1 MYAILCL
8 TCVSFKCAGLFV
20 VKRLTKGSV
29 AEIDG
34 RINVNDTLLKVFA
47 LLRASWL
54 PLHCP

>member
-1 MYAILCL
+1 MYAILGL
-8 TCVSFKCAGLFV
+8 TCVSFKSAGLFV

-54 PLHCP
+54 SLHCP